1 MKKIRLSLFLFAA
14 LALPLSAEN
23 IHLLTLGLRGGEMT
37 VLQQSA
43 QNLNNQLGGVGALD
57 LGYIWYAPVP
67 KADLGIRTGLLLG
80 YGASAIGGG
89 FSQQFTNTD
98 YLGNQMDYTTSAQ
111 LYARQQMVSAEVP
124 LMMALRAKGFT
135 FNVGLSLQTV
145 LWQHTRQHLYSPK
158 IDAFYPAYNVH
169 VTDELITGQLSA
181 DRQADGYAAGLPTA
195 GMGVCTEIGYDFAL
209 PKGYL
214 GLQAFFSCSVW
225 NNFHPSDNVVIAVAP
240 VANPVQPV
248 PEVQV
253 SNALPSLCSSV
264 HPLFFGLRLYY
275 AFEWRR

>member
-1 MKKIRLSLFLFAA
+1 MKKIRLSLFLCAA
-14 LALPLSAEN
+14 LTLPLCAEN

-145 LWQHTRQHLYSPK
+145 LWQHTRQHLYFPK

-169 VTDELITGQLSA
+169 VIDELITGQLSA
-181 DRQADGYAAGLPTA
+181 DRQTDGYAAGLPTV
-195 GMGVCTEIGYDFAL
+195 GLGVCTEIGYDFAL
-209 PKGYL
+209 PKGWL

-225 NNFHPSDNVVIAVAP
+225 NNFHPSDNVVIAVSP

-253 SNALPSLCSSV
+253 SNALLSLCSSV

>member
-23 IHLLTLGLRGGEMT
+23 IHLLTLGLRGGEIT

-111 LYARQQMVSAEVP
+111 LYA
-124 LMMALRAKGFT
+124 
-135 FNVGLSLQTV
+135 
-145 LWQHTRQHLYSPK
+145 
-158 IDAFYPAYNVH
+158 
-169 VTDELITGQLSA
+169 
-181 DRQADGYAAGLPTA
+181 
-195 GMGVCTEIGYDFAL
+195 
-209 PKGYL
+209 
-214 GLQAFFSCSVW
+214 
-225 NNFHPSDNVVIAVAP
+225 
-240 VANPVQPV
+240 
-248 PEVQV
+248 
-253 SNALPSLCSSV
+253 
-264 HPLFFGLRLYY
+264 
-275 AFEWRR
+275 